1 MTDAARTAVA
11 VSILAKDES
20 ARLLVLSW
28 GLVEAALV
36 DREALLAWSRVSG
49 VAVRQVERIAPVLL
63 AHGLCKQ
70 DRTVDPEALRV
81 CQHVAANYLRSTG
94 GKR

>member
-1 MTDAARTAVA
+1 MIDAARTAVA
-11 VSILAKDES
+11 VSILAKDEQ

-28 GLVEAALV
+28 PLVDPALV

-49 VAVRQVERIAPVLL
+49 VAVRQVERIAPVLF
-63 AHGLCKQ
+63 AHALCKQ
-70 DRTVDPEALRV
+70 DRTVDAEALRV